1 MNDQHETQS
10 DKCIPLLHRASNAP
24 SGQPANQ
31 STDQL
36 LSSILHHP
44 SLIIHHSMP
53 STLSEISTLLDSAEI
68 NHRLKDDVIR
78 TGFSTD
84 LYQDD
89 DGDFGVNMVLRIE
102 EDGELLRIQA
112 PMAYRLPKDA
122 SPETQAAVL
131 RTINQL
137 NWESKILQYEM
148 DLEDGEIRLGA
159 DFPLEDGQPTELQ
172 VSRMVRLIP
181 QVIDQGHLAMRDALD
196 KAIPMPTEPEIS
208 RRFDAFIRTRA

>member
-1 MNDQHETQS
+1 
-10 DKCIPLLHRASNAP
+10 
-24 SGQPANQ
+24 
-31 STDQL
+31 
-36 LSSILHHP
+36 
-44 SLIIHHSMP
+44 
-53 STLSEISTLLDSAEI
+53 
-68 NHRLKDDVIR
+68 
-78 TGFSTD
+78 
-84 LYQDD
+84 
-89 DGDFGVNMVLRIE
+89 
-102 EDGELLRIQA
+102 
-112 PMAYRLPKDA
+112 MAYRLPKDA

>member
-1 MNDQHETQS
+1 MVPPLNS
-10 DKCIPLLHRASNAP
+10 DSPYTPYSKLNTLITMS
-24 SGQPANQ
+24 
-31 STDQL
+31 STI
-36 LSSILHHP
+36 SA
-44 SLIIHHSMP
+44 
-53 STLSEISTLLDSAEI
+53 ISTLLDSAEI
-68 NHRLKDDVIR
+68 KHRLKDDVIR

-102 EDGELLRIQA
+102 EDGELLRVQA
-112 PMAYRLPKDA
+112 PMAYRLPKDS

-148 DLEDGEIRLGA
+148 DLEDGEIRVGA

-196 KAIPMPTEPEIS
+196 KAIPMPTEAEIS
-208 RRFDAFIRTRA
+208 RRFDAFVQTRA